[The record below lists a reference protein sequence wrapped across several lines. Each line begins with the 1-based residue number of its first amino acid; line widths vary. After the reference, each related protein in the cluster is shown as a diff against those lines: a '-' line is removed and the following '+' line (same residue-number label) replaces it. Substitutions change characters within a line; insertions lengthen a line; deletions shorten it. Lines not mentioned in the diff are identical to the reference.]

1 MQRYQSKQFGDCLA
15 RLEDCL
21 EMLRSFAVKNG
32 CNSVVVLRE
41 GGRRFC
47 RCLENVLCD
56 RLAIDGKTIKAKCLL
71 YSERFNEVIS
81 ECAWRH

>member
-1 MQRYQSKQFGDCLA
+1 MI
-15 RLEDCL
+15 
-21 EMLRSFAVKNG
+21 RSFTVKNG

-41 GGRRFC
+41 GSRRFC

-56 RLAIDGKTIKAKCLL
+56 RLAIDCKTIKAKCLL

-81 ECAWRH
+81 GRVWQQ